1 MGSLVKD
8 MIAALV
14 LVLAL
19 ALTVGGAPP
28 PCCTSKVVGG
38 VEYILRSEED
48 TAGYGCV
55 NNCIFEKKE
64 EPGPLFCFAV
74 GDLEVICDGEFGEG
88 SGPEGGQGSGSDFSE
103 GSGSDFGEGS
113 GPEGGQGSGSEAGE
127 GSGPL
132 GGEGSGAEG
141 GQGSGP
147 ESGEGSGAASG
158 PENGGEG
165 SSQGSG
171 EGSGVAGGETGGGGN
186 GGGDCSAG
194 YPADHTMT
202 VYPGPADECGYEL
215 KFSGLDDATKKT
227 LLDKHNELRQKV
239 ASGGEAGQPAAANM
253 RKLVWDDE
261 LATIAQRWTSQ
272 CIFEHDKVRD
282 LCDGTVV
289 GQNAYQSGTDY
300 EYYDY
305 NVNPEIGDAV
315 QSWYNEVTSPG
326 FPSTNINPFV
336 FEHGYG
342 HYTAVVWADTDRIGC
357 GRVYYEDTDG
367 WFKHLVVCNY
377 AIAANLVGGVM
388 YEEGAKCSNC
398 PAGYS
403 CDATYDGLCAKN

>member
-1 MGSLVKD
+1 MGAYPNWGSLVKD

-14 LVLAL
+14 LVLTLAL
-19 ALTVGGAPP
+19 AVGGAPP

-38 VEYILRSEED
+38 VEYILRTEED
-48 TAGYGCV
+48 TAAYGCV
-55 NNCIFEKKE
+55 NNCIFEKKD

-88 SGPEGGQGSGSDFSE
+88 SGPEGGQGSGS
-103 GSGSDFGEGS
+103 
-113 GPEGGQGSGSEAGE
+113 EAGE

-132 GGEGSGAEG
+132 GGEGSGVES
-141 GQGSGP
+141 GQGSSA
-147 ESGEGSGAASG
+147 ESGEGSGEASG

-165 SSQGSG
+165 SGGGSG
-171 EGSGVAGGETGGGGN
+171 EGSGDAGGETGGGN
-186 GGGDCSAG
+186 GGGDCS

-215 KFSGLDDATKKT
+215 KFTGLDEATKKI

-239 ASGGEAGQPAAANM
+239 ASGGEAGQPGAANM

-315 QSWYNEVTSPG
+315 QSWYSEVTNPG
-326 FPSTNINPFV
+326 FSSANINPSV
-336 FEHGYG
+336 FDEGYG
-342 HYTAVVWADTDRIGC
+342 HYTAVVWADTDRVGC

-377 AIAANLVGGVM
+377 AIAANLEGGVM
-388 YEEGAKCSNC
+388 YEEGDKRSNC

-403 CDATYDGLCAKN
+403 CDATFDGLCAKN

>member
-1 MGSLVKD
+1 

-38 VEYILRSEED
+38 VEYILRTEED
-48 TAGYGCV
+48 TAAYGCV

-64 EPGPLFCFAV
+64 EPGPLFCFAA

-88 SGPEGGQGSGSDFSE
+88 SGPEGG
-103 GSGSDFGEGS
+103 
-113 GPEGGQGSGSEAGE
+113 E

-132 GGEGSGAEG
+132 GGEGSGTEG
-141 GQGSGP
+141 AQGSGS
-147 ESGEGSGAASG
+147 EFGEGSGGANGEGSG
-158 PENGGEG
+158 PDNGGEG
-165 SSQGSG
+165 SGQGSG
-171 EGSGVAGGETGGGGN
+171 EGSGEGSGDAGGETGGGN
-186 GGGDCSAG
+186 GGGDCS

-215 KFSGLDDATKKT
+215 KFTGLDEATKKT

-239 ASGGEAGQPAAANM
+239 ASGGEAGQPGAANM

-315 QSWYNEVTSPG
+315 QSWYDEVTNPG
-326 FPSTNINPFV
+326 FSSANINPFV
-336 FEHGYG
+336 FDEGYG
-342 HYTAVVWADTDRIGC
+342 HYTAVVWADTDRVGC

-377 AIAANLVGGVM
+377 AIAANLEGGVM

-403 CDATYDGLCAKN
+403 CDATFDGLCAKN

>member
-1 MGSLVKD
+1 

-38 VEYILRSEED
+38 VEYILRTEED
-48 TAGYGCV
+48 TAAYGCV
-55 NNCIFEKKE
+55 NNCIFEKKD
-64 EPGPLFCFAV
+64 EPGPLFCFAA

-88 SGPEGGQGSGSDFSE
+88 SGPEGGQGSGAE
-103 GSGSDFGEGS
+103 G
-113 GPEGGQGSGSEAGE
+113 GE

-132 GGEGSGAEG
+132 GGEGSGTEG
-141 GQGSGP
+141 AQGSGS
-147 ESGEGSGAASG
+147 EFGEGSGGANGEGSG
-158 PENGGEG
+158 PDNGGEG
-165 SSQGSG
+165 SGQGSG
-171 EGSGVAGGETGGGGN
+171 EGSGEGSGDAGGETGGGN
-186 GGGDCSAG
+186 GGGDCS

-215 KFSGLDDATKKT
+215 KFTGLDEATKKT

-239 ASGGEAGQPAAANM
+239 ASGGEAGQPGAANM

-315 QSWYNEVTSPG
+315 QSWYDEVTNPG
-326 FPSTNINPFV
+326 FSSANINPFV
-336 FEHGYG
+336 FDEGYG
-342 HYTAVVWADTDRIGC
+342 HYTAVVWADTDRVGC

-388 YEEGAKCSNC
+388 YEEGDKCSNC
-398 PAGYS
+398 PDGYS
-403 CDATYDGLCAKN
+403 CDATFDGLCAKN

>member
-1 MGSLVKD
+1 MGRPQNMLH
-8 MIAALV
+8 LG
-14 LVLAL
+14 VLAISTFL
-19 ALTVGGAPP
+19 GMVTGAVPSDCCRQKTVGDKMYELVGLED
-28 PCCTSKVVGG
+28 TSQYNCLQHCVYR
-38 VEYILRSEED
+38 EMMEQRSE
-48 TAGYGCV
+48 
-55 NNCIFEKKE
+55 NR
-64 EPGPLFCFAV
+64 FCFAA
-74 GDLEVICDGEFGEG
+74 GDMEVVCKEQEEG
-88 SGPEGGQGSGSDFSE
+88 AEETEETEETEGTEQNRTE
-103 GSGSDFGEGS
+103 E
-113 GPEGGQGSGSEAGE
+113 PAPAGE
-127 GSGPL
+127 
-132 GGEGSGAEG
+132 
-141 GQGSGP
+141 
-147 ESGEGSGAASG
+147 
-158 PENGGEG
+158 
-165 SSQGSG
+165 
-171 EGSGVAGGETGGGGN
+171 TGGGN
-186 GGGDCSAG
+186 GGGDCS

-215 KFSGLDDATKKT
+215 KFTGLDEATKKI

-239 ASGGEAGQPAAANM
+239 ASGGEAGQPGAANM

-315 QSWYNEVTSPG
+315 QSWYDEVTNPG
-326 FPSTNINPFV
+326 FSSANINPFV
-336 FEHGYG
+336 FDEGYG
-342 HYTAVVWADTDRIGC
+342 HYTAVVWADTDRVGC

-377 AIAANLVGGVM
+377 AIAANLEGGVM
-388 YEEGAKCSNC
+388 YEEGDKCSNC

>member
-38 VEYILRSEED
+38 VEYILRTEED
-48 TAGYGCV
+48 TAAYGCV

-64 EPGPLFCFAV
+64 EPGPLFCFAA

-88 SGPEGGQGSGSDFSE
+88 SGPEGGQGSGAE
-103 GSGSDFGEGS
+103 G
-113 GPEGGQGSGSEAGE
+113 GE

-132 GGEGSGAEG
+132 GGEGSGTEG
-141 GQGSGP
+141 AQGSGS
-147 ESGEGSGAASG
+147 EFGEGSGGANGEGSG
-158 PENGGEG
+158 PDNGGEG
-165 SSQGSG
+165 SGQGSG
-171 EGSGVAGGETGGGGN
+171 EGSGEGSGDAGGETGGGN
-186 GGGDCSAG
+186 GGGDCS

-215 KFSGLDDATKKT
+215 KFTGLDEATKKT

-239 ASGGEAGQPAAANM
+239 ASGGESGQPGAANM
-253 RKLVWDDE
+253 RKLVRDDE
-261 LATIAQRWTSQ
+261 LATIAQRWASQ

-315 QSWYNEVTSPG
+315 QSWYSEVTNPG
-326 FPSTNINPFV
+326 FSSANINPFV
-336 FEHGYG
+336 FDEGYG
-342 HYTAVVWADTDRIGC
+342 HYTAVVWADTDRVGC

-388 YEEGAKCSNC
+388 YEEGEKCSNC